1 MILYYINVGGK
12 EKEVIYTVYQHR
24 NLKNGKSYIGM
35 TSQEPKYRWNNGKGY
50 QNNSKMWN
58 DIQESDWNTA
68 WEHNILGKFENEQE
82 ALNIEEM
89 FIWLFDSTND
99 GYNTSSY
106 GNNYYKRSEETIKK
120 MSEAHTGEK
129 NHMFGKHHSEE
140 TRNKMSEAQTGEKNP
155 MFGKHHSEETRN
167 KMSEA
172 QTGEKSHWYGKHP
185 SEETKNRIS
194 ESMSGEKNPMYGK
207 HHSEESKKK
216 IRENTPSKPVLQFS
230 KDGEFIAEYP
240 STGEAGRQTG
250 CIQQSICACCNGK
263 RKSCGGFIWKY
274 KKI

>member
-1 MILYYINVGGK
+1 MLM
-12 EKEVIYTVYQHR
+12 YTVYQHR
-24 NLKNGKSYIGM
+24 NLKNGKSYVGM

-50 QNNSKMWN
+50 KKNSRMWK

-82 ALNIEEM
+82 ALNVEEM
-89 FIWLFDSTND
+89 FIWLFDSTNE
-99 GYNTSSY
+99 GYNISSY
-106 GNNYYKRSEETIKK
+106 GNNYYKHSEESKKK
-120 MSEAHTGEK
+120 MSEAK
-129 NHMFGKHHSEE
+129 
-140 TRNKMSEAQTGEKNP
+140 TGEKNP
-155 MFGKHHSEETRN
+155 M
-167 KMSEA
+167 
-172 QTGEKSHWYGKHP
+172 YGKHP

-216 IRENTPSKPVLQFS
+216 IRENNPSKPVLQFS

-240 STGEAGRQTG
+240 STHEAGRQTG
-250 CIQQSICACCNGK
+250 CNQQSICACCNGK